1 MAVKAVFLDRD
12 NTLIEDPGY
21 LADPNAVRLLPGAE
35 LAVKSFMQAGY
46 KVVVVTNQS
55 GIARGILTEDTLGKI
70 HDRLRVILEGKGAHL
85 DAIYYCPFHP
95 EGSIEEYAVDSDLR
109 KPKPGMLLQAAE
121 EMDIDLPESWMIGD
135 SARDIDAGQRAGTK
149 TIRVRK
155 PKSGVLGDVADESV
169 TADFTVR
176 NIVEAARIILRH
188 SGPRHQEAPSRKDK
202 SSGGT
207 HTDRVVLE
215 EAMADNP
222 LMDANST
229 TIGGRALPQHQPEGR
244 DMREATAL
252 ATPLPAVPSA
262 PAAKTDGP
270 PFAIGKLIAG
280 VAQMLT
286 ILAVVFALYQG
297 IRKHDIGLGQYWAT
311 LAAIGQLMALTFFVM
326 QRDN

>member
-1 MAVKAVFLDRD
+1 MAAKAVFVDRD

-21 LADPNAVRLLPGAE
+21 LADPSALRLLPGAE

-55 GIARGILTEDTLGKI
+55 GVARGILTEETLGKI
-70 HDRLRVILEGKGAHL
+70 HDRLRALLEGKGAHL

-95 EGSIEEYAVDSDLR
+95 EGSVEEYALDSDLR

-121 EMDIDLPESWMIGD
+121 EMDLDLAESWMIGD

-155 PKSGVLGDVADESV
+155 PKPDLPGEVADENV

-188 SGPRHQEAPSRKDK
+188 SPPRHPGPQVIKDK
-202 SSGGT
+202 SASAT
-207 HTDRVVLE
+207 HGDQIVLE

-222 LMDANST
+222 LVDSAST
-229 TIGGRALPQHQPEGR
+229 TIAGRALPQHQPEGR
-244 DMREATAL
+244 DMREATAFGQPNP
-252 ATPLPAVPSA
+252 APLPTRPETA
-262 PAAKTDGP
+262 PAK
-270 PFAIGKLIAG
+270 PFAVGKLIAG
-280 VAQMLT
+280 VVQMLT
-286 ILAVVFALYQG
+286 ILAVLIALFQG
-297 IRKHDIGLGQYWAT
+297 LGKHDVTLGQYWAT
-311 LAAIGQLMALTFFVM
+311 LAAIGQIMALTFFVM